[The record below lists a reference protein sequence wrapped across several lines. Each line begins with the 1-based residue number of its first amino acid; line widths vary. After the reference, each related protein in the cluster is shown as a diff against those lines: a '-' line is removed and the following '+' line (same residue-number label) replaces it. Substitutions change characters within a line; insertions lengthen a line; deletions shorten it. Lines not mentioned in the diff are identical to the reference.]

1 MNNSKL
7 NNLIK
12 GKKVIIVGPSPH
24 LKNKKMGNFIDSFD
38 CIIRINEIGISNNL
52 FDDYGSRTNISFL
65 TLTEESLKIYKK
77 MKENLNYDSLK
88 MIVHPRDEY
97 NLNPFKEVSKS
108 RNVKDIYDDLSL
120 EVDLYHIIDPKFTD
134 RCKSF
139 KCFPT
144 TGGLAMQE
152 ILKQD

>member
-1 MNNSKL
+1 
-7 NNLIK
+7 
-12 GKKVIIVGPSPH
+12 
-24 LKNKKMGNFIDSFD
+24 
-38 CIIRINEIGISNNL
+38 
-52 FDDYGSRTNISFL
+52 
-65 TLTEESLKIYKK
+65 

-144 TGGLAMQE
+144 TGGLQC
-152 ILKQD
+152 KKS